1 MFCGVHY
8 VLLHYSVP
16 GFLGHLSLYL
26 HIDHSMFVSTG
37 SILCAPP
44 EVGWLILCHYHA
56 KRLQLRCQTGR
67 LRWQTDGLARPKT
80 VTHPLFF

>member
-1 MFCGVHY
+1 MVVLLCLNQMQEGMFCGVHY

-37 SILCAPP
+37 SILCVPP
-44 EVGWLILCHYHA
+44 EVG
-56 KRLQLRCQTGR
+56 
-67 LRWQTDGLARPKT
+67 
-80 VTHPLFF
+80 